1 MEPSSSLE
9 YIETIEPTLEN
20 AKTVVLLTLQD
31 LVMGGFNDPLSLA
44 NPSNPVMITA
54 QQKKLHDHPERYSG
68 FIRDGNL
75 VAYMKQNDW
84 TTYDEFPFAPWSDVL
99 DLLLQRVF
107 RMDPYTGM
115 WGVFGLVASDTLSKS
130 DRDMVLTTLLESS
143 FGTRPSG
150 KERIDNIVLHKNDP
164 LLEIVPRYGF
174 VPYGRLGQASGAPG
188 AKQRRFRRLI
198 SS

>member
-1 MEPSSSLE
+1 MVPSSSLE

-20 AKTVVLLTLQD
+20 AKSIVLLTLQD
-31 LVMGGFNDPLSLA
+31 LVAGAFKDPLALA
-44 NPSNPVMITA
+44 NPSNPAMVAA
-54 QQKKLHDHPERYSG
+54 QQKRLRNHPERYSG
-68 FIRDGNL
+68 FAFDGSL
-75 VAYMKQNDW
+75 VAYMKQNHW
-84 TTYDEFPFAPWSDVL
+84 TTYDELPFAPWSDII
-99 DLLLQRVF
+99 DLLLQRAF
-107 RMDPYTGM
+107 RMDPHTGM

-143 FGTRPSG
+143 FGKRPSG
-150 KERIDNIVLHKNDP
+150 KERIVNIVLHKNDP
-164 LLEIVPRYGF
+164 LLEIVPCYGF